1 MTDSTDG
8 ALGEQKNSLYVVIA
22 HIRRQSKDCDIEPEQ
37 RYGGN
42 NGARRISA
50 RNQNGKGV
58 AVYSL
63 VLNETIGSRTVRVHA
78 LDVLSALGVVG
89 READPLVLCD
99 VMGSRIRA

>member
-1 MTDSTDG
+1 M
-8 ALGEQKNSLYVVIA
+8 VIV

-63 VLNETIGSRTVRVHA
+63 VLNEMTKLAHA
-78 LDVLSALGVVG
+78 QSGYTPLDVLSALGVVG